1 VSLLLSPDPW
11 RLNHPSA
18 SLEAE
23 LKPLSEL
30 RQGSVAIAALD
41 AGSLVR
47 WQNQTDPGLQG

>member
-23 LKPLSEL
+23 QRSLSEL

-47 WQNQTDPGLQG
+47 WQNQADPELQG